1 MPITPNILPLT
12 ILIPKAFKSHSALIN
27 AALLLVVGYGVATA
41 EVERMKDPGDFWAFQ
56 QLSNPPVPTGN
67 FSDWPDSTIDQFI
80 LSKLAENNLSP
91 SQPASKAEL
100 IRRATYDLH
109 GLPPKPEEVE
119 EFVNNQSPQS
129 YENLIDRLL
138 ASPRYGERWGQLWLD
153 VIRFSESEGFEYD
166 RELPGAWRFRD
177 YVIRSYNEDKPFD
190 QFIREQIAG
199 DEFEHP
205 STDELIAAGFHRFG
219 PVRRNAGNP
228 DIALSRNEVLT
239 ERTDII
245 GSAFMG
251 ITMGCARCHDHKI
264 DPISQKDYYS
274 LQAFMAATHEYNHLL
289 GSKEVVDAW
298 QAETDNLKKQISEV
312 TKKKDMAEGEE
323 KDALN
328 KEIVALNKELPEM
341 LPSLLSIKNDFK
353 ERTEV
358 RILHRGLWEF
368 KGDLV
373 DLRPPEI
380 LNSKNTLALSP
391 DETQPRTKLA
401 DWLTSPEN
409 PLTARVLVNRVWQNH
424 FSNGIVNTP
433 NDFGYYGDRPS
444 HPELLDYLATQL
456 IKNGWRLKPL
466 HRQIML
472 SSTYRQSSNT
482 PPSKLI
488 QETDP
493 NNRLLSRFNRRR
505 LQAEE
510 IRDSMLAV
518 SGRLNTEMFG
528 ESIMLPVEEEMIQ
541 LLYKP
546 DQWQVTENLD
556 HHNRRSVYLIAKRN
570 LRLPFMEAF
579 DQPTLQNSCARR
591 ESSTHAPQ
599 ALELLNGDIANELAQ
614 AFALRLQSESNGL
627 AEDQI
632 KKAWLLVTGRPPG
645 ESELKLANSFLK
657 TQPFSEFTLAM
668 FNLNDFLYV
677 R

>member
-1 MPITPNILPLT
+1 MSYKVH
-12 ILIPKAFKSHSALIN
+12 IPKGILRHTMIVLI
-27 AALLLVVGYGVATA
+27 VGYSLASA
-41 EVERMKDPGDFWAFQ
+41 EVERMPDPGSFWAFQ
-56 QLSNPPVPTGN
+56 EIKAAKLPVVRNNAWISNP
-67 FSDWPDSTIDQFI
+67 IDRFI
-80 LSKLAENNLSP
+80 LAKLEKNQLSP
-91 SQPASKAEL
+91 SQKAGKVDL

-109 GLPPKPEEVE
+109 GLPPTPEELE
-119 EFVNNQSPQS
+119 DFLNNDSPDAYQQ
-129 YENLIDRLL
+129 LIDRLQ
-138 ASPRYGERWGQLWLD
+138 ASPRYGEKWGQLWLD

-166 RELPGAWRFRD
+166 RKLPGAWRFRD

-205 STDELIAAGFHRFG
+205 SKDDLIAAGFHRFG

-245 GSAFMG
+245 GSAIMG
-251 ITMGCARCHDHKI
+251 ITIGCARCHDHKI

-274 LQAFMAATHEYNHLL
+274 LQAFMGATHEYNHFL
-289 GSKEVVDAW
+289 GSKADVDKW
-298 QAETDNLKKQISEV
+298 HTETDRLKKQIAEV
-312 TKKKDMAEGEE
+312 TKKKDMAEGKE
-323 KDALN
+323 KDDLN
-328 KEIVALNKELPEM
+328 KEIANLNEQLPEI
-341 LPSLLSIKNDFK
+341 LPSLLSIKNDFEK
-353 ERTEV
+353 STEV
-358 RILHRGLWEF
+358 RILHRGEWES

-391 DETQPRTKLA
+391 DEPRPRTKLA
-401 DWLTSPEN
+401 AWLTSSDN

-456 IKNGWRLKPL
+456 IENGWRLKPL

-472 SSTYRQSSNT
+472 SSTYRQSSRT
-482 PPSKLI
+482 PTSELA
-488 QETDP
+488 QEIDP
-493 NNRLLSRFNRRR
+493 DNRLLSRFNLRR

-510 IRDSMLAV
+510 IRDSMLSV

-528 ESIMLPVEEEMIQ
+528 ESIILPVEEEMIQ

-546 DQWQVTENLD
+546 EQWQVTENKD

-614 AFALRLQSESNGL
+614 AFARRLQTESNGL

-632 KKAWLLVTGRPPG
+632 EKAWMLIAGRPPG
-645 ESELKLANSFLK
+645 ESELSLANAFLK
-657 TQPFSEFTLAM
+657 TQPFSEFALAM
-668 FNLNDFLYV
+668 FNLNEFLYV